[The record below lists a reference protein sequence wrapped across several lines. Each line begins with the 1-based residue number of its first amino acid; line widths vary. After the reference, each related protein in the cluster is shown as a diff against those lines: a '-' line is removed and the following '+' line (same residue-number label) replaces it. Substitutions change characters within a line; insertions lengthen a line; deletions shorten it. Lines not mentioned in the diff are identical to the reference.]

1 MIATIMN
8 IHISWFQGTKFI
20 LSKSNVP
27 SALYKENICPIIKRK
42 IVLGES
48 IFEKSINYTRKHYVL
63 TAIKMHTDK
72 RYVPK
77 YNHCAQFP
85 EKCWRDLLVI

>member
-1 MIATIMN
+1 MK
-8 IHISWFQGTKFI
+8 IHISWFQGTKLI
-20 LSKSNVP
+20 LSKSDVL

-48 IFEKSINYTRKHYVL
+48 IYVL

-72 RYVPK
+72 HYVPK
-77 YNHCAQFP
+77 YNHFAQFP